1 MTTIKITDLEIFAN
15 HGVLKEENVL
25 GQKFI
30 LSIELDIPTTGR
42 DKLEDTIDY
51 GAVCEFAEK
60 FLQQKT
66 YNLIE
71 TAAARLAKMLML
83 EFPKAARV
91 AVELKKPWAP
101 VKMHVGC
108 VSASAEAIW
117 HKAYIAAGSNLGD
130 RRQHVNRA
138 KNAIDESIFCNVIKT
153 APLIETKPVGYTDQ
167 NDFLNGCIE
176 IDTLLEPFELLDFL
190 HKIEDDDGR
199 TRDIHWGPRTI
210 DLDII
215 LYDDLVLSTPS
226 LTIPHKEMTNRYFV
240 LKPLSDIA
248 PHLLH
253 PSDGRSILE
262 LLESL
267 KPQEQ

>member
-30 LSIELDIPTTGR
+30 LSIELDIPTIGS

-51 GAVCEFAEK
+51 GAVCVFAEQ
-60 FLQQKT
+60 FLQKKT
-66 YNLIE
+66 YDLIE
-71 TAAARLAKMLML
+71 TAAAKLAKRLML
-83 EFPKAARV
+83 RFPKAARV
-91 AVELKKPWAP
+91 SVELKKPWAP

-108 VSASAEAIW
+108 VSAKAEALW
-117 HKAYIAAGSNLGD
+117 HKAYIAVGSNMGD

-138 KNAIDESIFCNVIKT
+138 KDAVDENRYCKVTKT
-153 APLIETKPVGYTDQ
+153 APLIETKPVGYENQ
-167 NDFLNGCIE
+167 NDFLNGCME
-176 IDTLLEPFELLDFL
+176 VQTLLEPFELLELL
-190 HKIEDDDGR
+190 HKVEDDDGR
-199 TRDIHWGPRTI
+199 THDIHWGPRTI

-215 LYDDLVLSTPS
+215 FYDDIVLSTPA

-248 PHLLH
+248 PHMLH
-253 PSDGRSILE
+253 PSDGRSVTE
-262 LLESL
+262 LLQSL
-267 KPQEQ
+267 DDNDK